1 MEILQKD
8 RLTYRYSEIMQAERK
23 IIIQVGSQVGSQV
36 GRQVGRQVQRDN
48 VPRKKDGQTSCKEEK
63 TTYEM
68 TEKPSRL

>member
-23 IIIQVGSQVGSQV
+23 IIIQVG
-36 GRQVGRQVQRDN
+36 RQLGRQVQRDN